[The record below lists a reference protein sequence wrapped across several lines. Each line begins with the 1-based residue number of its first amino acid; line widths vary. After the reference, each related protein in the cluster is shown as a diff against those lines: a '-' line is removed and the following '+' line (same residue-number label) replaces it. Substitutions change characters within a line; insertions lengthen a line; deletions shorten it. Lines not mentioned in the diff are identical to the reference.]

1 MGGDVTLGFA
11 FLAGLISFIS
21 PCVLPLVPAY
31 VGYMGGQLTRQV
43 SGGAAAVVA
52 PNRFRTFAHGLFFV
66 LGFTAFF
73 VVFGLLTTAAI
84 SSLDAIGVSDA
95 QVTDAIARIGGT
107 AVILLG
113 LHIMGVLPRILTWL
127 HRHALE
133 LDRNPYGNLISV
145 LVGIAVVG
153 AIYWLFIESW
163 FMTLVVVL
171 LLAMVFRPA
180 LKADA
185 AGQFWGAIINQA
197 HLALYADTRR
207 QNALTARYGYSGS
220 FLMGIVFSAGWT
232 PCIGPIYGAVL
243 TQAALGGSI
252 TRAGAQLTAY
262 SLGLG
267 IPFLLTALAL
277 DQAQGLFR
285 RLQRNMRTV
294 ELLSGAFLILI
305 GVLIFSG
312 QLARLTQVGGS
323 QGALAD
329 VSINME
335 NCIVGAVQGE
345 VRWRNVIDCI
355 SDGPKTEVYF
365 ASKPATLASA
375 SAANVLAPIEPP
387 PLESLQAPGPD
398 VPAGEN
404 GGQSA
409 APTADVPV
417 GLRVGDQAPEFV
429 SETIDGQPIALSDFR
444 GQVVLLN
451 FWATW
456 CGPCREEMPDFE
468 SIYRQRRDD
477 GLVVLAVNAFESPD
491 QVASF
496 VDEFDLTFPVILD
509 ESGAINSD
517 LYGSAIAGYPTS
529 LLIDRQGVIVRR
541 FPGSLEASVLLEAL
555 NALDVG

>member
-1 MGGDVTLGFA
+1 MSGDVTLGFA

-43 SGGAAAVVA
+43 SGGTAAVAA
-52 PNRFRTFAHGLFFV
+52 PSRFRTFTHGLSFV

-73 VVFGLLTTAAI
+73 VIFGLLTTAAI
-84 SSLDAIGVSDA
+84 SSLEAIGVSDA

-107 AVILLG
+107 AVILFG
-113 LHIMGVLPRILTWL
+113 LHIMGVLPRVLTWL
-127 HRHALE
+127 HRQALQ

-145 LVGIAVVG
+145 VAGIAAIG

-180 LKADA
+180 LKTDT

-207 QNALTARYGYSGS
+207 QNSLTARYGYSGS

-252 TRAGAQLTAY
+252 ARAGTQLTAY

-312 QLARLTQVGGS
+312 QLERLTQVGGN

-329 VSINME
+329 VPKKTISNIVCGNAARPARAVPSCPLYWLSTVTSCRASSIA
-335 NCIVGAVQGE
+335 IRRSRKARTTSIFVR
-345 VRWRNVIDCI
+345 RWRVIALVETTL
-355 SDGPKTEVYF
+355 GP
-365 ASKPATLASA
+365 SASA
-375 SAANVLAPIEPP
+375 SGRI
-387 PLESLQAPGPD
+387 SW
-398 VPAGEN
+398 
-404 GGQSA
+404 SIRRSSTA
-409 APTADVPV
+409 AP
-417 GLRVGDQAPEFV
+417 
-429 SETIDGQPIALSDFR
+429 LS
-444 GQVVLLN
+444 
-451 FWATW
+451 
-456 CGPCREEMPDFE
+456 
-468 SIYRQRRDD
+468 
-477 GLVVLAVNAFESPD
+477 
-491 QVASF
+491 
-496 VDEFDLTFPVILD
+496 
-509 ESGAINSD
+509 
-517 LYGSAIAGYPTS
+517 
-529 LLIDRQGVIVRR
+529 
-541 FPGSLEASVLLEAL
+541 
-555 NALDVG
+555 